1 MEASAKKH
9 PKYQIDIEGELYAW
23 DAASITVEQLRELA
37 GYPPGTEM
45 IEVDLDTNT
54 ERTLADGEIITVEP
68 GKGFGKKILFKRG

>member
-1 MEASAKKH
+1 MEATVAKN
-9 PKYQIDIEGELYAW
+9 PKYQIDIEGELYPW
-23 DAASITVEQLRELA
+23 DAAIITVEQLRQLA

-54 ERTLADGEIITVEP
+54 ERTLTDGEVITVEP

>member
-1 MEASAKKH
+1 MEATAAKN
-9 PKYQIDIEGELYAW
+9 PKYQIDIEGELYPW
-23 DAASITVEQLRELA
+23 DASTITVEQLRQLA

-54 ERTLADGEIITVEP
+54 ERTLTDGEVITVEP

>member
-1 MEASAKKH
+1 MEASAKND
-9 PKYQIDIEGELYAW
+9 PKYQIDIEGELYRW
-23 DAASITVEQLRELA
+23 DAATITVEELRELA

-54 ERTLADGEIITVEP
+54 ERTLTDGEVINVEP

>member
-1 MEASAKKH
+1 MEASADKN
-9 PKYQIDIEGELYAW
+9 PKYQIDIEGELYPW
-23 DAASITVEQLRELA
+23 DAATITVAQLRELA

-54 ERTLADGEIITVEP
+54 ERTLTDGEVITVEP